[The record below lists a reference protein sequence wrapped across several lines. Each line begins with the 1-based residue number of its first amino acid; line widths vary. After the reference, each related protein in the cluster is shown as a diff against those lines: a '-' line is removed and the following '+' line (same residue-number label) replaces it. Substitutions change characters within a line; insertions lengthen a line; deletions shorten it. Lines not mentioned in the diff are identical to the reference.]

1 MERSALKTALRNWY
15 REDLHNTVIWKA
27 SLETFSFPK
36 NPFKIHPTV
45 SSSSLSRVICNLR
58 VGIDDMGNRIPPP
71 DAARVTV
78 CPLCRKK
85 GRLMKLDVTHV
96 IATCEEVAPKR
107 EETGMEDLLK
117 ETRTIRP
124 RDKLRNLLNREIQS
138 QNSLDKVARIAA
150 SLIAYWKSH
159 VNAGTDYPQQS

>member
-1 MERSALKTALRNWY
+1 MDMEQEDEWLKSIRVIEGKIGCLFLYMERSALKTALRNWY

-27 SLETFSFPK
+27 SLETFSIPK

-58 VGIDDMGNRIPPP
+58 VGIADIGNIIPPP

-96 IATCEEVAPKR
+96 IATCAGVYLFR
-107 EETGMEDLLK
+107 
-117 ETRTIRP
+117 R
-124 RDKLRNLLNREIQS
+124 
-138 QNSLDKVARIAA
+138 
-150 SLIAYWKSH
+150 SH
-159 VNAGTDYPQQS
+159 ISPPPPTYFDDHIFSPIF